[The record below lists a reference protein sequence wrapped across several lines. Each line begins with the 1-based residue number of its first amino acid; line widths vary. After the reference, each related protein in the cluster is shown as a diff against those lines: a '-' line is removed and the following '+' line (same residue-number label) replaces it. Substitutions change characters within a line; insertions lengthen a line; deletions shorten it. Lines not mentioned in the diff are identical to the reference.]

1 MRITVRPAPCCAL
14 KGGMRMRR
22 RRTYKP
28 HEITWDAIKA
38 EATGKQFVMP
48 CTDKHGRTIVVMRP
62 R

>member
-1 MRITVRPAPCCAL
+1 MH
-14 KGGMRMRR
+14 MRR

-28 HEITWDAIKA
+28 HQITWEDIEA

-48 CTDKHGRTIVVMRP
+48 CTDKHGRTVVVMRP